1 MIELYHDNIVSLLMN
16 FFEALILGVIQGIS
30 EFLPIS
36 SSGHLIVAEQYMHL
50 PVADLQSFDVAVH
63 FGTLLTIFV
72 YFRKDIGKLLIAFGQ
87 IIVRKAPEKEEKS
100 LIGYLILGTIP
111 AVLVGLFFNDF
122 LKDNFRNTGSVAF
135 MLIVVAIYFV
145 VAEIVKR
152 RRKVQKIGL
161 FQAVLI
167 GCAQAVAL
175 IPGVSR
181 SGITI
186 ATGLVQGV
194 RRDEAARFSFLLGSV
209 AITAATVLSV
219 FKVMKGEFLMP
230 STPILITGI
239 ASSFVAGYAAVSLLM
254 RFLKSHPLHVF
265 AIYRIL
271 LAVVILSFF

>member
-1 MIELYHDNIVSLLMN
+1 MN
-16 FFEALILGVIQGIS
+16 FFEALFLGIIQGIT

-72 YFRKDIGKLLIAFGQ
+72 YFRKDIGRLLITFGQ
-87 IIVRKAPEKEEKS
+87 IIARKSSDKEDKS
-100 LIGYLILGTIP
+100 LIGYLILGTVP

-122 LKDNFRNTGSVAF
+122 LKENFRNTSSVAT
-135 MLIVVAIYFV
+135 MLIIVALYFV
-145 VAEIVKR
+145 VAEVVKR
-152 RRKVQKIGL
+152 RKKVQKIGL

-167 GCAQAVAL
+167 GCAQAIAL

-219 FKVMKGEFLMP
+219 FKVMKGEFMMP
-230 STPILITGI
+230 SLPILVTGI
-239 ASSFVAGYAAVSLLM
+239 TSSFLAGYVSVSLLM
-254 RFLKSHPLHVF
+254 KFLKSHPLHVF

>member
-1 MIELYHDNIVSLLMN
+1 
-16 FFEALILGVIQGIS
+16 
-30 EFLPIS
+30 
-36 SSGHLIVAEQYMHL
+36 
-50 PVADLQSFDVAVH
+50 
-63 FGTLLTIFV
+63 
-72 YFRKDIGKLLIAFGQ
+72 
-87 IIVRKAPEKEEKS
+87 
-100 LIGYLILGTIP
+100 
-111 AVLVGLFFNDF
+111 FNDF
-122 LKDNFRNTGSVAF
+122 LEENFRNTTSVAT
-135 MLIVVAIYFV
+135 MLIVIAIYFV

-152 RRKVQKIGL
+152 KRTVQKIGL

-186 ATGLVQGV
+186 STGLVQGV

-209 AITAATVLSV
+209 AITAATALSI

-230 STPILITGI
+230 SLPILLTGI
-239 ASSFVAGYAAVSLLM
+239 ASSFLAGYVSISLLM
-254 RFLKSHPLHVF
+254 KFLKSHPLHVF

>member
-1 MIELYHDNIVSLLMN
+1 MN
-16 FFEALILGVIQGIS
+16 FFEALFLGIIQGIS

-36 SSGHLIVAEQYMHL
+36 SSGHLIIAEDYMHL

-72 YFRKDIGKLLIAFGQ
+72 YFRKDIGKLLVALGQ
-87 IIVRKAPEKEEKS
+87 MVAKKHPDPEEKS
-100 LIGYLILGTIP
+100 LIGYLIVGTIP
-111 AVLVGLFFNDF
+111 AVLIGLFFNDF
-122 LKDNFRNTGSVAF
+122 LKDNFRNTTSVAM
-135 MLIVVAIYFV
+135 MLIIVAVYFV

-152 RRKVQKIGL
+152 KRKIQKIGL

-186 ATGLVQGV
+186 ATGLVQSV

-209 AITAATVLSV
+209 AITAATALSV
-219 FKVMKGEFLMP
+219 FKVMKGEFSMP
-230 STPILITGI
+230 SLPILLTGI
-239 ASSFVAGYAAVSLLM
+239 TSSFLAGYVAVSLLM
-254 RFLKSHPLHVF
+254 KFLKSHPLHVF

-271 LAVVILSFF
+271 LAVVILSLF

>member
-1 MIELYHDNIVSLLMN
+1 MN
-16 FFEALILGVIQGIS
+16 FFEALILGIVQGIS

-36 SSGHLIVAEQYMHL
+36 SSGHLIVAEHYMHL

-72 YFRKDIGKLLIAFGQ
+72 YFRKDIGKLLITFGQ
-87 IIVRKAPEKEEKS
+87 MMARKAQDSEEKK
-100 LIGYLILGTIP
+100 LIGYLILGTVP
-111 AVLVGLFFNDF
+111 AVLVGLFFNEF

-135 MLIVVAIYFV
+135 MLILVAVYFV
-145 VAEIVKR
+145 VAEMVKR
-152 RRKVQKIGL
+152 RRRVQKIGL
-161 FQAVLI
+161 FQAALI

-194 RRDEAARFSFLLGSV
+194 RRDEAARFSFLLGAV
-209 AITAATVLSV
+209 AISAASILSV
-219 FKVMKGEFLMP
+219 YKVVKGEFPVP
-230 STPILITGI
+230 SADILITGI
-239 ASSFVAGYAAVSLLM
+239 TSSFLAGYVSVSFLM
-254 RFLKSHPLHVF
+254 KFLKSHPLHVF

>member
-1 MIELYHDNIVSLLMN
+1 MIVSLSMN
-16 FFEALILGVIQGIS
+16 FFEALFLGIIQGIT

-63 FGTLLTIFV
+63 FGTLLTILV
-72 YFRKDIGKLLIAFGQ
+72 YFRKDIGKLLVAFGQ
-87 IIVRKAPEKEEKS
+87 MIAKKSPDKEEKK

-122 LKDNFRNTGSVAF
+122 LEENFRNTTSVAT
-135 MLIVVAIYFV
+135 MLIVIAIYFV

-152 RRKVQKIGL
+152 KRTVQKIGL

-186 ATGLVQGV
+186 STGLVQGV

-209 AITAATVLSV
+209 AITAATALSI

-230 STPILITGI
+230 SLPILLTGI
-239 ASSFVAGYAAVSLLM
+239 ASSFLAGYVSISLLM
-254 RFLKSHPLHVF
+254 KFLKSHPLHVF

>member
-1 MIELYHDNIVSLLMN
+1 M
-16 FFEALILGVIQGIS
+16 
-30 EFLPIS
+30 
-36 SSGHLIVAEQYMHL
+36 
-50 PVADLQSFDVAVH
+50 
-63 FGTLLTIFV
+63 
-72 YFRKDIGKLLIAFGQ
+72 
-87 IIVRKAPEKEEKS
+87 
-100 LIGYLILGTIP
+100 
-111 AVLVGLFFNDF
+111 GLFFNDF